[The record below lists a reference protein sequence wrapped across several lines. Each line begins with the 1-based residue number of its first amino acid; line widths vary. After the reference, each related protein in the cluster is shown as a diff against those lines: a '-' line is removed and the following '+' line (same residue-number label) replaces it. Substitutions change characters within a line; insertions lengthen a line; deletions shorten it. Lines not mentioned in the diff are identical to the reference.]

1 MFATQTRYIVI
12 RFSKKGKFFNFI
24 IILKNL
30 PITILIFSEK
40 IKMLNAGN

>member
-12 RFSKKGKFFNFI
+12 RFLEKGKFFNFTI
-24 IILKNL
+24 TLKKM

-40 IKMLNAGN
+40 IKIK